1 MHFAGKS
8 RLSRPRPLRRRV
20 FLMQFAG
27 HLFFLV
33 RPCPSSRTGTI
44 TGSSEP
50 SAASTPWPRRYDPRE
65 FDPPPLKTIAA
76 WRQRNSVP
84 GLWAPLLIDLAIR
97 KGLLKQVSDLLVF

>member
-1 MHFAGKS
+1 MPIIPHWDYHGLIGAFGGVDAVAQAI
-8 RLSRPRPLRRRV
+8 R
-20 FLMQFAG
+20 
-27 HLFFLV
+27 
-33 RPCPSSRTGTI
+33 
-44 TGSSEP
+44 
-50 SAASTPWPRRYDPRE
+50 SAR